1 MLDCI
6 FCKII
11 NKEIPSKIIYE
22 DDSLIMFEDINAQA
36 PFHALAVPKPHIS
49 TVLELKPEHS
59 AHLFKVFEVIS
70 KVMKDK
76 GYSQDGFRVVLNTN
90 PAAGQTVF
98 HIHFHILAGRL
109 LMWPPG

>member
-1 MLDCI
+1 MDCI

-11 NKEIPSKIIYE
+11 KKEIPSKTIYE
-22 DDSLIMFEDINAQA
+22 DDRVVMFEDINPQA
-36 PFHALAVPKPHIS
+36 PFHALAIPKLHIP
-49 TVLELKPEHS
+49 TVLELKSEQS
-59 AHLFKVFEVIS
+59 EYLFSVFETIS
-70 KVMKDK
+70 KVMKEK

-90 PAAGQTVF
+90 QAAGQTVF